1 MMLQYLQVQ
10 EGLAAGR
17 RWLWDE
23 AARKIG
29 ILLSAPSAFE
39 GEHFQQVSC
48 LNFSLPLH
56 GYAQCCS
63 CVAVQCHLGCAGCRC
78 GPLLVSPPGIC
89 YMTSGADLQSCG
101 KLKHRELECF

>member
-1 MMLQYLQVQ
+1 MVPMMLQYLQVQ

-39 GEHFQQVSC
+39 GEHFQQVGC
-48 LNFSLPLH
+48 LKF
-56 GYAQCCS
+56 ACMF
-63 CVAVQCHLGCAGCRC
+63 
-78 GPLLVSPPGIC
+78 LLSV
-89 YMTSGADLQSCG
+89 TAA
-101 KLKHRELECF
+101 

>member
-1 MMLQYLQVQ
+1 MAAAPVGSLIAVLIMLQCLQVQ
-10 EGLAAGR
+10 DGLAAGR

-48 LNFSLPLH
+48 YKSVCMCMLN
-56 GYAQCCS
+56 
-63 CVAVQCHLGCAGCRC
+63 VAA
-78 GPLLVSPPGIC
+78 
-89 YMTSGADLQSCG
+89 A
-101 KLKHRELECF
+101 

>member
-1 MMLQYLQVQ
+1 MHLLLDFLPLQVQ

-23 AARKIG
+23 ASRKIG

-48 LNFSLPLH
+48 LKFLCMGTLSAAGAVPPGLHSLQ
-56 GYAQCCS
+56 AS
-63 CVAVQCHLGCAGCRC
+63 
-78 GPLLVSPPGIC
+78 LLVSPLGIC
-89 YMTSGADLQSCG
+89 CMTSGAEFWS
-101 KLKHRELECF
+101 

>member
-48 LNFSLPLH
+48 LNFSAWVRSMLQLH
-56 GYAQCCS
+56 S
-63 CVAVQCHLGCAGCRC
+63 SAV
-78 GPLLVSPPGIC
+78 PPGLRRLQ
-89 YMTSGADLQSCG
+89 MWPTSCQPTRHLLHDFRS
-101 KLKHRELECF
+101 